1 MKKILAVFSLFFSS
15 FLFSQTEQVSLNFFS
30 ESLFPKLKR
39 MIVYYDG
46 KLIDKTAY
54 EKPKQ
59 GDDETVIEIIL
70 ADYSITTHDRRGISN
85 KNSAFANN
93 FDYNEVIKLASIKN
107 STAKNLIIPKN
118 LKFKKELK
126 TKERKY
132 GKLRFKIN
140 NFFSQKYNLLISPSI
155 QIGENTYI
163 TRIFLNKQDYAK
175 GNYFDIICNNG
186 KVIDWVEIG
195 WIQ

>member
-46 KLIDKTAY
+46 KVIDKTAY

-93 FDYNEVIKLASIKN
+93 FDYNEVIKLANIKN

-163 TRIFLNKQDYAK
+163 TMIFLNKQDYAK
-175 GNYFDIICNNG
+175 GNNFSIICNNG